1 MGLRDDGL
9 GRRITGRD
17 ILRGSGT
24 MVWVGGSRDVIFCGV
39 QGRWF
44 GSEDHGTVIFCGA
57 QGRWFRLED
66 HGP

>member
-24 MVWVGGSRDVIFCGV
+24 MVWIGGSRDRDILRGSGTMVSVGGSRAVIFCGA

-44 GSEDHGTVIFCGA
+44 GSEDHG
-57 QGRWFRLED
+57 
-66 HGP
+66 P